1 MHHGMNQ
8 KQIYSMCNGTY
19 IVKEGFTPPI
29 YKANTLTT
37 RYNEW
42 WNIVGHR
49 QNLAIIE
56 FYEVTDTD

>member
-1 MHHGMNQ
+1 MNQ
-8 KQIYSMCNGTY
+8 KQIYSMRNGTY
-19 IVKEGFTPPI
+19 IVKEGFTPPPI

-42 WNIVGHR
+42 WNIAGHR
-49 QNLAIIE
+49 QNLVIIE